1 MSRGESEDDDT
12 DDDDADESVHCW
24 CGRDCDFSKVDI
36 VDVERGGTT
45 WGRGEVGARH
55 TRVSVDT
62 FLFCSFFS
70 FIRLVCAF
78 SPKTSDA
85 DERAPRLFRSS
96 HRTYAGEDT
105 SLTGVPFVDYY
116 PITVPDEEKVLMF
129 FRATIAR
136 VRGVLRRARLRYQS
150 TPMLRQETHEV
161 RRASRVAIERLD

>member
-78 SPKTSDA
+78 SPK
-85 DERAPRLFRSS
+85 
-96 HRTYAGEDT
+96 
-105 SLTGVPFVDYY
+105 SLTP
-116 PITVPDEEKVLMF
+116 TN
-129 FRATIAR
+129 
-136 VRGVLRRARLRYQS
+136 ARLVCFVLDTERTPARTLVSRAFLSSITTRLPFQMKKRY
-150 TPMLRQETHEV
+150 
-161 RRASRVAIERLD
+161 